1 MQPARI
7 IQSLKE
13 KAFSVVLL
21 IVALYLYN
29 MALHFEFVLKPGRIG
44 PDFWPKVILGLLIL
58 LAALD
63 IICGLVAGCKLDA
76 KSSLLAGVVPPPK
89 EEEEETGSAVT
100 EKEEEPV
107 KYPKLLALGMALTV
121 AYVALSDTLGFV
133 VTSFAYLVIFMYLGR
148 YRKHAVIWLGS
159 AVGTVLLLL
168 IFVKVVYVSLPIGV
182 PPFDQLTF
190 FLYRILG
197 IE

>member
-7 IQSLKE
+7 LQSLKE

-29 MALHFEFVLKPGRIG
+29 MAMHFEFVLKPGRIG
-44 PDFWPKVILGLLIL
+44 PDFWPKAILGLLIL
-58 LAALD
+58 LAVLD
-63 IICGLVAGCKLDA
+63 IVCGLVAGCKLDA
-76 KSSLLAGVVPPPK
+76 KSSLLAGVAPPPD
-89 EEEEETGSAVT
+89 EEEETAVSAVAAA
-100 EKEEEPV
+100 EKEPV
-107 KYPKLLALGMALTV
+107 KYPKLLALGMILTV
-121 AYVALSDTLGFV
+121 AYVALADTLGFV
-133 VTSFAYLVIFMYLGR
+133 LTSYAYLVIFMYLGR
-148 YRKHAVIWLGS
+148 YRKHAIIWLGS
-159 AVGTVLLLL
+159 AVGTVALLL
-168 IFVKVVYVSLPIGV
+168 IFVKVVYVSLPIGM